1 MKEYEID
8 CLKNENQRLKKQNK
22 ELKEKQKTPLIL
34 LGMELGVLISQIAI
48 LICLILVKLGI
59 GTNWRK
65 KQSKQL

>member
-8 CLKNENQRLKKQNK
+8 CLKSQNERLKKQNK

-59 GTNWRK
+59 GTN
-65 KQSKQL
+65 

>member
-34 LGMELGVLISQIAI
+34 LGIELVYLSSE
-48 LICLILVKLGI
+48 K
-59 GTNWRK
+59 
-65 KQSKQL
+65 

>member
-59 GTNWRK
+59 GTN
-65 KQSKQL
+65 

>member
-34 LGMELGVLISQIAI
+34 LGIELGVLLCQIITLIS
-48 LICLILVKLGI
+48 LIIVKLGI
-59 GTNWRK
+59 GK
-65 KQSKQL
+65 S

>member
-22 ELKEKQKTPLIL
+22 ELKEKPKTPLIL

-59 GTNWRK
+59 GTN
-65 KQSKQL
+65 

>member
-8 CLKNENQRLKKQNK
+8 CLKSQIERLKKQNK

-59 GTNWRK
+59 GTN
-65 KQSKQL
+65 

>member
-34 LGMELGVLISQIAI
+34 LGIELGVLLCQIITFIS
-48 LICLILVKLGI
+48 LIIVKLGI
-59 GTNWRK
+59 GK
-65 KQSKQL
+65 S